1 MRFLLSLYVIC
12 EDIKIHA
19 LSIIMPKKG
28 DITRE
33 KEKYNLTINPSKKNI
48 F

>member
-1 MRFLLSLYVIC
+1 MRFLLSLYEIR

-19 LSIIMPKKG
+19 LDNIMPKKG
-28 DITRE
+28 DITRG